1 MGIFTRKEPKIA
13 AMAATST
20 ASTAAG
26 ALIAANGATVG
37 RDRAMRIP
45 TVSRARDLICSA
57 AANLPWHHELV
68 QWNGDNIEYLPL
80 PLEPW
85 MDRPEARVTRA
96 HTVAWTVDDL
106 LFTGRAHWYVTNR
119 YADGRPAGFQ
129 RLPSSDVLLEADS
142 FANGVPVG
150 PYTLSYIGTNI
161 PTRDVVSFWSPIAPF
176 LSTASRALFIAERLD
191 QAAMRFAST
200 PAALGWLKQVGGE
213 PLSGDE
219 LQELASSWQEAR
231 DLGSIAALNEFVDW
245 HESNM
250 DPSKMQLV
258 EARQYQAL
266 EMSRAANIPPY
277 LVGVNAAGFT
287 YSNAE
292 QSVRDL
298 YLFGA
303 LPYILCI
310 SETLS
315 GQDVTARGHVVRLKM
330 DDHIADETVTDP
342 SPSEVPA

>member
-1 MGIFTRKEPKIA
+1 MGIFTRKETKIA

-26 ALIAANGATVG
+26 ALIAANQGLVG

-45 TVSRARDLICSA
+45 TVSRARDLICSM
-57 AANLPWHHELV
+57 AANLPWRHLLM
-68 QWNGDNIEYLPL
+68 QWNGDNMEYLPL

-85 MDRPEARVTRA
+85 MERPEGRVTRA

-106 LFTGRAHWYVTNR
+106 FFYGRAHWYVTAR

-129 RLPSSDVLLEADS
+129 RLPAADVLIEADT

-150 PYTLSYIGTNI
+150 TYTLSYIGSNI
-161 PTRDVVSFWSPIAPF
+161 PTADVVSFWSPIAPF
-176 LSTASRALFIAERLD
+176 LTTGARSLMIAERLD
-191 QAAMRFAST
+191 QASARFAST

-219 LQELASSWQEAR
+219 LQDLASSWQEAR

-245 HESNM
+245 HESTM

-315 GQDVTARGHVVRLKM
+315 GADVTARGHLVRLEM
-330 DDHIADETVTDP
+330 REGMMEPATDP
-342 SPSEVPA
+342 NRDEVPA